1 MKRIFYFLV
10 LLLALAAASPALA
23 QTGGPEQPAVHIV
36 QRGETMFSIARQYGV
51 SVEAV
56 AQANGIADPRLIYVG
71 QRLLITGATGTPAAW
86 VSYVVRPGETLE
98 SIAGQYGLAWH
109 TVAQANRLLNPHRL
123 SAGQV
128 LRLPMS
134 TGRTVASGVHAV
146 QTGETLTGIAFH
158 YQVPL
163 WQLMEVNGIA
173 NPALI
178 LPGQWLLVPGQR
190 PSWMPAP
197 FTAIELSPLP
207 VRQGQALLVTVHTD
221 QPVALT
227 GTLFDRQL
235 SFFEEDEVYYALVG
249 VHALTEPGLYE
260 LNLAATDGAG
270 GQAAVSVG
278 VVVVDGGYTYERI
291 DVPNSRSNLLDP
303 ALVAAEQQRL
313 AELQG
318 LFTPI
323 RRWHGPLSQPVESS
337 VSSYFGTRRSYN
349 GGPYTSYHAGLDFNV
364 GGGAPVHAPA
374 DGTVVLAEPLAV
386 RGNAIMID
394 HGWGVLSGYWHLS
407 SIEVTVGQ
415 EVHAGDVIG
424 RVGST
429 GLSTGPHLHWEMWV
443 GGVAVDGRQWLAAT
457 YPWVSLE
464 GSAAP

>member
-1 MKRIFYFLV
+1 
-10 LLLALAAASPALA
+10 
-23 QTGGPEQPAVHIV
+23 
-36 QRGETMFSIARQYGV
+36 
-51 SVEAV
+51 
-56 AQANGIADPRLIYVG
+56 
-71 QRLLITGATGTPAAW
+71 
-86 VSYVVRPGETLE
+86 
-98 SIAGQYGLAWH
+98 
-109 TVAQANRLLNPHRL
+109 
-123 SAGQV
+123 
-128 LRLPMS
+128 
-134 TGRTVASGVHAV
+134 
-146 QTGETLTGIAFH
+146 
-158 YQVPL
+158 
-163 WQLMEVNGIA
+163 
-173 NPALI
+173 
-178 LPGQWLLVPGQR
+178 
-190 PSWMPAP
+190 
-197 FTAIELSPLP
+197 
-207 VRQGQALLVTVHTD
+207 VTVRTE

-235 SFFEEDEVYYALVG
+235 SFFEEGGVYYALVG

-260 LNLAATDGAG
+260 LSLAATDGAG

-303 ALVAAEQQRL
+303 TLVAAEQQRL
-313 AELQG
+313 AGLQG

-337 VSSYFGTRRSYN
+337 ISSYFGTRRSYN
-349 GGPYTSYHAGLDFNV
+349 GGPYTSYHAGLDFNA
-364 GGGAPVHAPA
+364 GGGTPVHAPA

-443 GGVAVDGRQWLAAT
+443 GGVAVDGRQWLAVT
-457 YPWVSLE
+457 YPWAALE